1 MLNVK
6 EWKKI
11 IQTLNRKLLW
21 LYYQYQTKDLRE
33 KVLLEEKGRFV
44 INTLLNRN
52 SLTTLNNNDPKSS
65 NVSFKLHEV

>member
-6 EWKKI
+6 EWKKEV

-33 KVLLEEKGRFV
+33 KVLLEEKGHFV
-44 INTLLNRN
+44 INTLLNKN
-52 SLTTLNNNDPKSS
+52 SITTLSNNDPKSS
-65 NVSFKLHEV
+65 NNQL